1 MNNNILKKSALEKL
15 EKLGLTKDE
24 VLALVEVD
32 EEETFTMEDEPSAE
46 FSQGKIWQQI
56 VLEEHLT
63 YYNNRYGTNHTFE
76 EYYDGIVDEKI
87 MVHYN
92 WKKLLGLEG
101 EEEVE
106 PSPGV
111 KTKKFYEH
119 GHRQD

>member
-119 GHRQD
+119 GHR